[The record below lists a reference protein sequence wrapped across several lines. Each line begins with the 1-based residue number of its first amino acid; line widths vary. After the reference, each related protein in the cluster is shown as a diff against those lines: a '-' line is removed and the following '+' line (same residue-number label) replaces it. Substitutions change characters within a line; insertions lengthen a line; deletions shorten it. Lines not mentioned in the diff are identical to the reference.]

1 MTIVRFGETEF
12 DADLVIFDKDGTL
25 TDFAFMWGTRTV
37 AGINGLTAAAI
48 DLHPA
53 LGNGDALRHDLFRT
67 WGYDPATD
75 QFASDGPLLTGTMT
89 QLYAVASGVLYQ
101 HGIGWLEAD
110 VLVQTVMR
118 PILAEPLGIDEI
130 LPLADLPA
138 LFGALQG
145 AGVRVAVVTAD
156 DDAPTRRTLEML
168 NAYSLVD
175 FLSGADSGHGV
186 KPAPEP
192 VWAACAATGVE
203 VSRAVMIGDSTT
215 DMLMAERAG
224 VGLRVAV
231 ASGWMSRESLA
242 PSAHLVLGS
251 IREIAVD

>member
-1 MTIVRFGETEF
+1 MAIVRFGETEF

-37 AGINGLTAAAI
+37 AAIHALTAAAVNL
-48 DLHPA
+48 DPA
-53 LGNGDALRHDLFRT
+53 LGDGAALQHDLFRT

-75 QFASDGPLLTGTMT
+75 RFASNGPLLTGTMT
-89 QLYAVASGVLYQ
+89 QLYAVASGVLFQ
-101 HGIGWLEAD
+101 HGIGWLDAD
-110 VLVQTVMR
+110 VLVQSVMR
-118 PILAEPLGIDEI
+118 PVLAEPLGIDEI
-130 LPLADLPA
+130 LPLANLPA
-138 LFGALQG
+138 LFGALQD

-156 DDAPTRRTLEML
+156 DDAPSRRTLEML
-168 NAYSLVD
+168 DAYRFVD

-186 KPAPEP
+186 KPAPDP
-192 VWAACAATGVE
+192 VWAACAATGVD
-203 VSRAVMIGDSTT
+203 VNRAAMVGDSTT

-231 ASGWMSRESLA
+231 ASGEMSRESLA
-242 PSAHLVLGS
+242 PSAHIVLGS

>member
-1 MTIVRFGETEF
+1 MTIVHFGATEF
-12 DADLVIFDKDGTL
+12 NTDLIIFDKDGTL

-37 AGINGLTAAAI
+37 AGIMALTAAAI
-48 DLHPA
+48 VKQPA
-53 LGNGDALRHDLFRT
+53 LGSGDSLRRDLFRT

-75 QFASDGPLLTGTMT
+75 QFASNGPLLTGTMA
-89 QLYAVASGVLYQ
+89 QLYAVAAGVLYQ
-101 HGIGWLEAD
+101 HGIGWLDAD

-118 PILAEPLGIDEI
+118 PVLAEPLGIDEI

-138 LFGALQG
+138 LFGALQA

-156 DDAPTRRTLEML
+156 DDEPTRRTLEML
-168 NAYSLVD
+168 NASPLVD

-192 VWAACAATGVE
+192 VWAACAATGVD
-203 VSRAVMIGDSTT
+203 VSRAVMVGDSTT

-231 ASGWMSRESLA
+231 ASGWMARESLA
-242 PSAHLVLGS
+242 PSAHVVLGS